1 MVLETPT
8 PSFKSRYLSRNEE
21 GGGGGVK
28 ISARVSAYLGF
39 KPNIFRYIP
48 PEGEGG
54 GQNRSLCLAI

>member
-39 KPNIFRYIP
+39 KPNNF
-48 PEGEGG
+48 
-54 GQNRSLCLAI
+54 

>member
-39 KPNIFRYIP
+39 KPNNFKIHTSWK
-48 PEGEGG
+48 GG
-54 GQNRSLCLAI
+54 GQNRSSCLAI